1 VQPWFDCD
9 LFSLIKICGPF
20 LQLNY
25 IWWSVYILWS
35 SRSKLHTYDDVVMKV
50 AQHLGL
56 SDSSKIRLT
65 SHNCYSQQP
74 KSQPIKYQGVENLSD
89 MLIHLNQ
96 VVLQV
101 QFFLDKNI
109 LKSLQFARLPNGC
122 LFYLCSCYNE
132 LFSFVFLFV
141 DFWYTILW
149 NIGYP
154 SARIA
159 KPKNS

>member
-1 VQPWFDCD
+1 VHELPCYLD
-9 LFSLIKICGPF
+9 LIVTFFHWSRYVGGPF

-74 KSQPIKYQGVENLSD
+74 KAQPIKYQGVENLSD

-96 VVLQV
+96 VLLQV
-101 QFFLDKNI
+101 QIFLDKNNF
-109 LKSLQFARLPNGC
+109 KSLQFARLPNGSV
-122 LFYLCSCYNE
+122 LLVLLVSWIIF
-132 LFSFVFLFV
+132 FFL
-141 DFWYTILW
+141 
-149 NIGYP
+149 
-154 SARIA
+154 
-159 KPKNS
+159 